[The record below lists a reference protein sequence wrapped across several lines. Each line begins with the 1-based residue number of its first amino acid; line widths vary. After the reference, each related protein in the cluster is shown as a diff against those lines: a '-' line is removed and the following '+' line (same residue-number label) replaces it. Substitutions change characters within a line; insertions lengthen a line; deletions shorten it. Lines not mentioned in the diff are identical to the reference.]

1 MTPAGH
7 LAAAGGTITNF
18 NIRNDKEHYEM
29 KKTYL
34 AKIAIVSLTMALAFA
49 FTGTPAQAAEA
60 TINATMSI
68 ATPIAISADSSLVF
82 GTFTAPSSGS
92 PTQKWRVHSV
102 TGDLSVVVA
111 GDGLDLF
118 ADDQSRGVFTVVGE
132 PFAAVSYSSVSIS
145 NFSDASVRL
154 GGVTFD
160 PQTSIGLD
168 GSGNL
173 TVGVG
178 GVLELDFG
186 AASATHTA
194 TITLEVN
201 Y

>member
-1 MTPAGH
+1 
-7 LAAAGGTITNF
+7 
-18 NIRNDKEHYEM
+18 M

-34 AKIAIVSLTMALAFA
+34 AKLAIVSFTVVAAFA
-49 FTGTPAQAAEA
+49 LMGTPAQAAEA

-92 PTQKWRVHSV
+92 PTQKWRVDAV
-102 TGDLSVVVA
+102 TSALTVVVA

-118 ADDQSRGVFTVVGE
+118 ADDQHRGTYTVTGE
-132 PFAAVSYSSVSIS
+132 PDAAITYTFSIS
-145 NFSDASVRL
+145 NFPDAFVRL
-154 GGVTFD
+154 GGIIPD

-168 GSGNL
+168 GTGNL
-173 TVGVG
+173 TVGLG
-178 GVLELDFG
+178 GVLELNFG
-186 AASATHTA
+186 AASATHIA

>member
-1 MTPAGH
+1 
-7 LAAAGGTITNF
+7 
-18 NIRNDKEHYEM
+18 M

-34 AKIAIVSLTMALAFA
+34 AKLAIVSFPVVAAFA
-49 FTGTPAQAAEA
+49 LMGTPAQAAEA

-68 ATPIAISADSSLVF
+68 ATPLAISSDSSLVF

-92 PTQKWRVHSV
+92 PTQKWRVDAVSSAL
-102 TGDLSVVVA
+102 TVVVA

-118 ADDQSRGVFTVVGE
+118 ADDQHRGTYTVTGE
-132 PFAAVSYSSVSIS
+132 PDAAITYTFSIS
-145 NFSDASVRL
+145 DFPDAFVRL
-154 GGVTFD
+154 GGIIPD

-168 GSGNL
+168 GTGNL
-173 TVGVG
+173 TVGLG
-178 GVLELDFG
+178 GVLEISFG
-186 AASATHTA
+186 AGTGAHTA